1 MRPASAADARDQLG
15 VQVIDA
21 DAHTVELVPMLADHF
36 RDQGLQP
43 PSGEI
48 ETLGAYVTT
57 LFGGRG
63 SWEDVGVDE
72 RLARRLARSPWW
84 GFPWSNTVDLA
95 TASLPQFLYERLDE
109 FGLDVCIVYPSIGLL
124 FATVE
129 REDQRRAAC
138 RALNRYHREV
148 FAGLEDRLL
157 PVAVVS
163 THSPQEA
170 VEELEDALALG
181 FRAIVI
187 PSYVRRPVP
196 DAPTTTWV
204 DSYGLDSA
212 YDYDPFW
219 KRCVERGVAVGTHS
233 GTMGWDSRRSIS
245 NYMYNHIG
253 HLAAAGEV
261 CCKSLFFG
269 GVTRRFPD
277 LHVAFL
283 EGGVSWACSLY
294 ADLVGHWDKRQ
305 PHRLRQN
312 YNPDRLDRDQFPRS
326 WIGMADSIVL
336 IHPTSPGPGGP
347 SNTSTSLM
355 TNGPHAVSDHST
367 TSPPDSS
374 RTSSSAARQTTPSCH
389 SPSTP
394 GSTQIASNCR
404 PCSDRTSVIGT
415 SLL

>member
-170 VEELEDALALG
+170 VEELEDAPRSAFGQSSSLAMFAARTRRTRHDVGRQLWPRQRLRLRPLLEALCRAGRRRRYPLG
-181 FRAIVI
+181 
-187 PSYVRRPVP
+187 
-196 DAPTTTWV
+196 DH
-204 DSYGLDSA
+204 GLRLAKFDL
-212 YDYDPFW
+212 D
-219 KRCVERGVAVGTHS
+219 
-233 GTMGWDSRRSIS
+233 
-245 NYMYNHIG
+245 YMYNHIG

-312 YNPDRLDRDQFPRS
+312 YNL
-326 WIGMADSIVL
+326 
-336 IHPTSPGPGGP
+336 
-347 SNTSTSLM
+347 
-355 TNGPHAVSDHST
+355 
-367 TSPPDSS
+367 
-374 RTSSSAARQTTPSCH
+374 
-389 SPSTP
+389 
-394 GSTQIASNCR
+394 
-404 PCSDRTSVIGT
+404 
-415 SLL
+415 